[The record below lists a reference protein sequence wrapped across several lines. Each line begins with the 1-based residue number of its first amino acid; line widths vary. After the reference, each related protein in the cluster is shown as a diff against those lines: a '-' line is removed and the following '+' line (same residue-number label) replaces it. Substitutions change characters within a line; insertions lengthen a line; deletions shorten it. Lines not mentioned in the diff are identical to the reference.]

1 MDQPFKLSD
10 PIEEF
15 IVAVEAE
22 VQRKSQLK
30 LKKKE
35 VSDEEANQIA
45 YWYEKIR
52 AAIDYR
58 EDHLL
63 RRTAARR
70 ILKRICIFE
79 GRTSGIADTLL
90 KELIMGGYLKKEDL
104 DEEKLA
110 AVDKIMQKYSY
121 AFTLTGGSIPLADSK
136 SSEKRR
142 WLTTLASF
150 EIEEIL
156 YPATERR
163 ALVTAMYKLLAP
175 RVVIEN
181 QNVPEPQKNVHVY
194 MAVYRSLA
202 KADRAMAASE
212 LFRVYFP
219 DWFAEPNQSRIAEI
233 VNNLD
238 RIAASIYA
246 EARGV
251 LANKI
256 FHAIKKQAYF
266 SQILLEVTTDNPEDI
281 RGVVAQEYILRDF
294 VKKKVAENNDRV
306 YKKLQKRI
314 SRGIVYIF
322 LTKML
327 FALLVEVPFERFMDG
342 KINYVALATN
352 LIFPPLFMAFLAKS
366 ARFPDAANTEA
377 IVEGVENLVY
387 DDPAKDEIKKISV
400 GSSLEGFSD
409 NALNTIYFF
418 VFSAVFGLLI
428 YILHALHFDYVSGGI
443 FLIFM
448 CTVSFFGALIRQSV
462 RELSV
467 RKEKESIGSL
477 FFDTMLLP
485 FVRFGRWIAT
495 NFSRI
500 NFFMF
505 ILDVIIEAPFRMII
519 RLFEAWIVFLRKKRE
534 EIDQQFG

>member
-15 IVAVEAE
+15 LTVVDAE
-22 VQRKSQLK
+22 VQKKSQLQQ
-30 LKKKE
+30 KKKVLTE
-35 VSDEEANQIA
+35 EEANQIA

-70 ILKRICIFE
+70 ILKRIFIFE
-79 GRTSGIADTLL
+79 GRTKGIADMLL

-104 DEEKLA
+104 DEDKL
-110 AVDKIMQKYSY
+110 VVIDKVLEKYSY
-121 AFTLTGGSIPLADSK
+121 AFTLTGGNLPIADGK
-136 SSEKRR
+136 SAEKRR

-150 EIEEIL
+150 EVEEIL
-156 YPATERR
+156 YPSLERR
-163 ALVTAMYKLLAP
+163 ALVNAMYKLLAP
-175 RVVIEN
+175 RVVIED
-181 QNVPEPQKNVHVY
+181 QSVPEEQKNVHVY
-194 MAVYRSLA
+194 MAIYRSLA

-212 LFRVYFP
+212 LFRVYYP
-219 DWFAEPNQSRIAEI
+219 DWFGEPSQSRIAEI
-233 VNNLD
+233 VNDID
-238 RIAASIYA
+238 RIATSIYA
-246 EARGV
+246 EVRSV
-251 LANKI
+251 MTNKI
-256 FHAIKKQAYF
+256 FHAIKKQTYYAN
-266 SQILLEVTTDNPEDI
+266 ILLEITTDNREDI
-281 RGVVAQEYILRDF
+281 RGVLGQEYILRDF
-294 VKKKVAENNDRV
+294 VQKKAAENNDRV

-314 SRGIVYIF
+314 SRGIIYIF
-322 LTKML
+322 LTKMVI
-327 FALLVEVPFERFMDG
+327 ALVVEVPVERLMEG
-342 KINYVALATN
+342 KINYVALAIN
-352 LIFPPLFMAFLAKS
+352 LFFPPIFMAFIAKS

-377 IVEGVENLVY
+377 IVEGVEGLVY
-387 DDPAKDEIKKISV
+387 DDPSKDEIKKISV
-400 GSSLEGFSD
+400 GSPLEGFS
-409 NALNTIYFF
+409 NNVLNFIYFL
-418 VFSAVFGLLI
+418 VFGAVFGLLI
-428 YILHALHFDYVSGGI
+428 YILRALHFDYISGAI

-467 RKEKESIGSL
+467 TREKESIGSL

-534 EIDQQFG
+534 EIDHQFG